1 MARATMTIQILAG
14 WRCCASLDQS
24 LGMPRMQA
32 RQILLGRDGRPRSA
46 RVLRVLRHLQRIV
59 RGAPLL
65 PRVGLGSAAQSLVC
79 CSARRDITGLILMI
93 LAMCTGASTTV

>member
-32 RQILLGRDGRPRSA
+32 RQILLRRDGRPRSV
-46 RVLRVLRHLQRIV
+46 RVLRVPRHLRRTV
-59 RGAPLL
+59 RGVPLS
-65 PRVGLGSAAQSLVC
+65 PRVRTVYAGQGSVS
-79 CSARRDITGLILMI
+79 CSTRKGMTGLTLMI
-93 LAMCTGASTTV
+93 LAMCIGASTIV